1 MAINKIIPY
10 IKKVDALQGNKLVLE
25 FEDGVKGIIDLSKW
39 KGKGVFTY
47 WDDDNNF
54 KSFQI
59 TNDRKI
65 KWNEDIVMD
74 PDAFYLQLVNKSF
87 LEYAGD

>member
-39 KGKGVFTY
+39 KGRCITY

-65 KWNEDIVMD
+65 KWNEDIDMD